1 MVSSLR
7 EAVRSQ
13 RPADFNSLLTVSG
26 AKGIARGIALHEA
39 EMIVLFEDKKP
50 EKNEE
55 SAAREPAQRPLFG
68 RASRRKAQAI
78 ADVADGRLTADEAC
92 LRYGVTPDAL
102 ATWQRALQSFGF
114 RSRRDKP
121 GGPRSEA

>member
-1 MVSSLR
+1 
-7 EAVRSQ
+7 
-13 RPADFNSLLTVSG
+13 
-26 AKGIARGIALHEA
+26 
-39 EMIVLFEDKKP
+39 MIVLFEDKKP

-121 GGPRSEA
+121 AGPRSEA